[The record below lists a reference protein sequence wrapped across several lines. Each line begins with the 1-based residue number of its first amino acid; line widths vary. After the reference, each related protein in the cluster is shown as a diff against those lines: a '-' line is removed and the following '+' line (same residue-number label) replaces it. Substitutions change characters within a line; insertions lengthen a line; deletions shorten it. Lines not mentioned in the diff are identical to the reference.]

1 MNQRS
6 VGLDLFRLLSVA
18 FIFLFHSHI
27 HIQCDY
33 GLFNDYINVSAIYM
47 SAFFLLSGF
56 ANYLT
61 WNSRDLRDISV
72 IRVFY
77 LKRLVNIVPLYYVA
91 AILYVLFLGME
102 SLYENVLLAPIE
114 LLGIQS
120 SFASIF
126 SVTHNGGTW
135 FVSCILICYLIYP
148 FIQEIVKQLSH
159 KTKLLL
165 MTVGCFILIYSP
177 LIVKH
182 YNLVTTYA
190 NPFYRVIEFAI
201 GTIICSEMENIK
213 RSSVSKYLFSWYA
226 IIAEYVVFVVG
237 VSMTVNMEKSVKDY
251 MFYSWIALPMFIL
264 NLITLAGMDF
274 PKVMMRSRLLRYMC
288 EISYAFFLAQL
299 FVWKMTLFAL
309 TEIGMDNNVLRIVA
323 SLLICTVIAT
333 LLHEIV
339 EKPIAKLFR
348 RKTTG
353 MCHA

>member
-33 GLFNDYINVSAIYM
+33 EPFNEYINVSAIYM

-91 AILYVLFLGME
+91 AILYVLFLGRE

-135 FVSCILICYLIYP
+135 FVSCILICYFIYP

-165 MTVGCFILIYSP
+165 VAVGCFILIYSP
-177 LIVKH
+177 LIVIYFKTI
-182 YNLVTTYA
+182 TTYS

-201 GTIICSEMENIK
+201 GTIICSEMEEIK
-213 RSSVSKYLFSWYA
+213 KSSASKYLFSWYSML
-226 IIAEYVVFVVG
+226 AEYFVLVVG
-237 VSMTVNMEKSVKDY
+237 VSMAVKKNNSIGDY
-251 MFYSWIALPMFIL
+251 MSYNWIVVPMFIL

-309 TEIGMDNNVLRIVA
+309 NEIGMDNNALRIIV
-323 SLLICTVIAT
+323 SLLICTAIAT
-333 LLHEIV
+333 LSHEIV